1 MFSQER
7 CYKYWPT
14 DRSEKYQ
21 YYVVD
26 PISEQEYSTFVMRDF
41 KVKDAKVSLESSDL
55 QIKHNMCQP
64 FVPPSVLLVSCHTQD
79 FRKTMQASVI
89 DHGVRFRC

>member
-1 MFSQER
+1 MLSQER
-7 CYKYWPT
+7 CCKYWPT

-41 KVKDAKVSLESSDL
+41 KVKDAKVSLESCDS
-55 QIKHNMCQP
+55 QIKHNMYQL